1 MSGDAREA
9 HQDAP
14 GARGAVGRAEG
25 APRVVDAPQR
35 AAPCDGEACPLPVRV
50 GDVTLPGDL
59 PSLLMSG
66 WQDDRWGWQTV
77 QARLTRE
84 GMPSTLRL
92 LQRDRA
98 AWFSEP
104 GGRCYVSGCGG
115 IRDALEEH
123 LQRQWGVGLGALY
136 RAPERAREPFRWA
149 DPNTWPGDLDVT
161 KPWTWSDE
169 VCAQP
174 VPARYARFVPAE
186 MWLQLRREV
195 A

>member
-59 PSLLMSG
+59 LGLLGGTHGVESL
-66 WQDDRWGWQTV
+66 RTV
-77 QARLTRE
+77 GRIDVAEHLLRVGISDTRALLELDPARLQYQGIKDPVRIAL
-84 GMPSTLRL
+84 GRYLA
-92 LQRDRA
+92 RA
-98 AWFSEP
+98 
-104 GGRCYVSGCGG
+104 
-115 IRDALEEH
+115 
-123 LQRQWGVGLGALY
+123 WGVSLGALFQ
-136 RAPERAREPFRWA
+136 REPERASLPFRWA